1 MSRLSK
7 NDTQFFFFFF
17 LINLFRRYV
26 HSANSSGRTL
36 LRSQSLSQGRL
47 LAWKQDPT
55 QQLCQER
62 RLAGYW
68 IPLGAPP
75 QPIIDILIR

>member
-7 NDTQFFFFFF
+7 NDTQFFVFFF

-26 HSANSSGRTL
+26 HSANSSGKTL
-36 LRSQSLSQGRL
+36 VGSQSLSQGRR

-55 QQLCQER
+55 PQLCRER
-62 RLAGYW
+62 KLAVHW
-68 IPLGAPP
+68 IPLQSSPKA
-75 QPIIDILIR
+75 DY